1 MTYSCAIYTELDAD
15 LKTADSPS
23 KDTWASNNL
32 FKQIEDKRSRFSPSS
47 TPPPEYVADDLYF
60 AQMRKLHHI
69 IDKAR
74 IRPGHRVLE
83 IGSGW
88 GSMAIAIARRIP
100 GTQVD
105 SLTLSVAQRELA
117 MQRIEEA
124 GLSDRIRIHLCDYR
138 AMPAEWEGK
147 FDRLVSVEMMEA
159 IGKEFMETYWEK
171 VNWALNP
178 KTGMGC
184 VQCITLPEARKFIHF
199 TTRGITHVSRRIRS
213 VLPGGRLHQE
223 MDLPRRLHSDV
234 DVHHGRNQ
242 QGFESPAHGRIHLEH
257 WPALCPHIAR
267 MASSIP
273 REIRRRHRTCLEVR
287 VPRDHER

>member
-15 LKTADSPS
+15 LKTADSQS

-32 FKQIEDKRSRFSPSS
+32 FKQTEDSQAGFTPSS
-47 TPPPEYVADDLYF
+47 TPPPEYINDDLYS

-100 GTQVD
+100 DTQID

-138 AMPAEWEGK
+138 DMPAEWEGK

-184 VQCITLPEARKFIHF
+184 VQCITLPEARKFIHP
-199 TTRGITHVSRRIRS
+199 TTRAVTHVLCRI
-213 VLPGGRLHQE
+213 
-223 MDLPRRLHSDV
+223 
-234 DVHHGRNQ
+234 
-242 QGFESPAHGRIHLEH
+242 
-257 WPALCPHIAR
+257 
-267 MASSIP
+267 
-273 REIRRRHRTCLEVR
+273 
-287 VPRDHER
+287 